1 MATFPPSGGKLT
13 REDIDNYLMEQ
24 GFLDEE
30 GKRIRPLD
38 REVVER
44 LIEVNIGSQ
53 GLDLSGRDLSGA
65 DLSGANLT
73 GADLDGATLY
83 RFQLRG
89 ACLISKEGY

>member
-1 MATFPPSGGKLT
+1 MATFPPGGGKLT

-65 DLSGANLT
+65 DLSDTRLRGADLINANLGGANL
-73 GADLDGATLY
+73 DGMPIL
-83 RFQLRG
+83 
-89 ACLISKEGY
+89 